1 MGTTKFGRRLVKA
14 REHAWSR
21 LRKEYIHGLM
31 ESHRINRVE
40 TQPPAVGEVV
50 LIVGEEKNRGKWMK
64 GKVLRIVK
72 GADGVPRGVI
82 LLHKGNRLERPF
94 QAVCPLEI
102 RSTVED
108 TIEEKGKDEELSKP
122 VRARRKAAV
131 DARTKIQVLGEDD
144 AI

>member
-1 MGTTKFGRRLVKA
+1 
-14 REHAWSR
+14 
-21 LRKEYIHGLM
+21 M
-31 ESHRINRVE
+31 ESHRIDRVE

-82 LLHKGNRLERPF
+82 LLHKGNRLERPL
-94 QAVCPLEI
+94 QTVCPLEI
-102 RSTVED
+102 RSTIEE
-108 TIEEKGKDEELSKP
+108 TIEEKGKSEEPSKP
-122 VRARRKAAV
+122 VRVRRKAAV
-131 DARTKIQVLGEDD
+131 DARTKIQVLGGDD